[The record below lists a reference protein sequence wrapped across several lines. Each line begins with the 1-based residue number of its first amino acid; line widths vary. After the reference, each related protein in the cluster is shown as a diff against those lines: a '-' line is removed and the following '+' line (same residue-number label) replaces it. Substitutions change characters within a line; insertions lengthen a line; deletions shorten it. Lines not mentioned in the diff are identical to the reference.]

1 MNERKPLN
9 KFFSINPKIKYHKFR
24 GGNIE
29 IKKISTDEE
38 VEIFEKHI
46 WRKKSSFKLGTP
58 WFETLKS
65 KYCKN
70 ATQKQYRITSET
82 IGKVLKKFQSGKATG
97 TDLIVGFWYKNLM
110 LYKADLLHIFE
121 DIFKGHKELL
131 LWLIELVLNCY
142 PKMKTHT

>member
-1 MNERKPLN
+1 M
-9 KFFSINPKIKYHKFR
+9 
-24 GGNIE
+24 
-29 IKKISTDEE
+29 
-38 VEIFEKHI
+38 
-46 WRKKSSFKLGTP
+46 
-58 WFETLKS
+58 
-65 KYCKN
+65 
-70 ATQKQYRITSET
+70 
-82 IGKVLKKFQSGKATG
+82 LKKFQSGKATG